1 MTLQTTPIQ
10 KRYILHVQN
19 DLVAVV
25 PEKSKLKTFSV
36 AEWASVLE
44 AFTEIYSGGDHKIE
58 AAALLNNIGM
68 LKKFEW
74 RSKIANR
81 YQSYFIRVKL
91 TLLGKKVVRAMFH
104 GFPPAI
110 IEYQGQYMDTAS
122 VEVTDFLEA
131 ASFGENEPTNYEEFM
146 AWRNSLDSFALGCP
160 TIKAMSKW
168 TMLENVPY
176 EGNPE
181 EI

>member
-1 MTLQTTPIQ
+1 MTFQTTPIQ

-19 DLVAVV
+19 DLVEVV

-36 AEWASVLE
+36 AEWAAVLE
-44 AFTEIYSGGDHKIE
+44 SFTEIYSGGDHRIE
-58 AAALLNNIGM
+58 AAALLDNLGM

-74 RSKIANR
+74 RTRVVNS
-81 YQSYFIRVKL
+81 YQADFIRVKL
-91 TLLGKKVVRAMFH
+91 TLLGKRVVRAMFH

-146 AWRNSLDSFALGCP
+146 AWKDSLDSFALGCP
-160 TIKAMSKW
+160 TVKAMRKW
-168 TMLENVPY
+168 TMVENVTNDSQ
-176 EGNPE
+176 E
-181 EI
+181 